1 MRGGCGS
8 GEGKVEVGGKWFGYF
23 FLSPVISSRSG
34 VGTGIFQCRGV
45 LLIIMKGQGPIM
57 LMVGSGGVVRLFFFS
72 LGYHFFSY
80 SVSL

>member
-1 MRGGCGS
+1 MA
-8 GEGKVEVGGKWFGYF
+8 GYF

-45 LLIIMKGQGPIM
+45 LLIMMKGHGPIM

-72 LGYHFFSY
+72 RLSFLLLLRL
-80 SVSL
+80 SLRRLDIY